1 MPLVVLLVLLLLLL
15 LVGRLLVP
23 LLLLVGPSGPVWM
36 SRASSSTSSYVGGA
50 SPSIS
55 VAKCWTFEFKVP
67 SSADWVPSPA
77 VVERQQRWYL

>member
-1 MPLVVLLVLLLLLL
+1 
-15 LVGRLLVP
+15 
-23 LLLLVGPSGPVWM
+23 M

-77 VVERQQRWYL
+77 VVVRVIEATAVVSVRVGLQIPVYYWSVVTTIVHFPRNTG